1 MNLLSNMPY
10 SEAVEIISM
19 VVETKARQHDAK
31 AKDCIEQD
39 LNTEVY
45 SDRVK
50 ADLHKDDAR
59 RLRIAMQVVMR
70 GY

>member
-1 MNLLSNMPY
+1 
-10 SEAVEIISM
+10 M
-19 VVETKARQHDAK
+19 VVETKARQHEAK

-59 RLRIAMQVVMR
+59 KLRIAMQVVMR